1 LGQNLCGS
9 WPEMPAR
16 CIPQL
21 LRNALGPI
29 TQLPPPAARTT
40 GLRTDSIDRRKVV
53 PDFAFVFDIDGVI
66 LRSAAPIKG
75 AAQSLR
81 YLQKQ
86 SIPFIF
92 LTNGGG
98 KRESARIKDLSTKLE
113 VKLDTSMIIQSHTPF
128 AELVHPSKLHPEGL
142 KDKCILVCGGDKDG
156 CRGVAHAYGFTNVVL
171 PGDIYAAH
179 PTISPF
185 TGVFQNYYGSFAK
198 PLPRPINPENPS
210 ESLKIDAIFVY
221 SDPRDW
227 ALDIQIISDVLLSE
241 KGIMGTYSSKNND
254 KSLQNHGYQ
263 QDGQPPIYF
272 SNPDL
277 LWAASYHLPRF
288 GQGGFRE
295 ALEGVWAAVTGG
307 SKAGVELYKTIIGK
321 PYRRTYEFAEK
332 RLIEHREELFGL
344 EAGMTDLKR
353 VYMVGDNPESD
364 IAGANNFKSPTGAE
378 WVSLLTRTGVFK
390 DRAGQR
396 PTHEPRMI
404 VDDVKAAVQW
414 AVKDSSWPVLFE

>member
-1 LGQNLCGS
+1 
-9 WPEMPAR
+9 MPAR
-16 CIPQL
+16 CTPQL
-21 LRNALGPI
+21 LRNALRPI
-29 TQLPPPAARTT
+29 THLPLRAATT
-40 GLRTDSIDRRKVV
+40 AGLKTNSIERRKVV
-53 PDFAFVFDIDGVI
+53 PDFAFAFDIDGVL
-66 LRSAAPIKG
+66 LRSAAPIEG

-86 SIPFIF
+86 GIPFIF

-98 KRESARIKDLSTKLE
+98 KHESARIKDLSTKLE
-113 VKLDTSMIIQSHTPF
+113 VKLDTSMIVQSHTPF

-142 KDKCILVCGGDKDG
+142 KDKCILVCGGDKDE
-156 CRGVAHAYGFTNVVL
+156 CRDVAHAYGFSNVVL

-185 TGVFQNYYGSFAK
+185 TNVFKDYYAGFAK
-198 PLPRPINPENPS
+198 PLPRPINPENPP

-221 SDPRDW
+221 NDPRDW
-227 ALDIQIISDVLLSE
+227 ALDIQIITDILLSE
-241 KGIMGTYSSKNND
+241 KGIMGTYSSKNGDRSIPN
-254 KSLQNHGYQ
+254 LGYQ

-277 LWAASYHLPRF
+277 LWAASYHLSRF

-307 SKAGVELYKTIIGK
+307 PKAGVQLYKTTIGK
-321 PYRRTYEFAEK
+321 PYRGTYKFAEK
-332 RLIEHREELFGL
+332 RLIEHREDLFGL

-364 IAGANNFKSPTGAE
+364 IAGANNFESPTGAE
-378 WVSLLTRTGVFK
+378 WVSLLTRTGVYK
-390 DRAGQR
+390 DRVGQR
-396 PTHEPRMI
+396 PTHEPRAI

-414 AVKDSSWPVLFE
+414 AMKDSKVPVPFE